1 MIRIGDVL
9 VSRGEG
15 GVYGER
21 MLAGARV
28 WDPYRSK
35 LAALFY
41 VGTGVE
47 LTPEMRVLY
56 LGAANGTTVS
66 HVADYAEAVYAVE
79 FAPHPMQDLLE
90 VARRRHNIVPIMA
103 DAGRPDLYAPLV
115 ESVDLLYQDVAQPDQ
130 ADIAIRNCVFLKN
143 GGALV
148 LMLKTRSVDIRKTP
162 GVVFQD
168 TVAILE
174 SAGLSV
180 MEQVW
185 LTPYHQDHAAIVCIK
200 PGVLRSGGMNNE

>member
-35 LAALFY
+35 LAALYY

-47 LTPEMRVLY
+47 LTPGMRVLY

-66 HVADYAEAVYAVE
+66 HVADYTEVVYAVE
-79 FAPHPMQDLLE
+79 FAPHPMQDMLE
-90 VARRRHNIVPIMA
+90 VARRRKNIVPIMA
-103 DAGRPDLYAPLV
+103 DACQPEQYAPLV
-115 ESVDLLYQDVAQPDQ
+115 EAVDLLYQDVAQPDQ
-130 ADIAIRNCVFLKN
+130 AEIAIRNCAFLKE
-143 GGALV
+143 GGTLI

-162 GVVFQD
+162 GEVFQD
-168 TVAILE
+168 TIAILE

-185 LTPYHQDHAAIVCIK
+185 LTPYHQDHAAIVCTK
-200 PGVLRSGGMNNE
+200 PGAGRKGGVNNG